1 MTTNEIKQASRLF
14 RLFIAVILVVV
25 VGATA
30 FFYLSPRSNAVV
42 TDTNLYLPTGANYTT
57 LLDSLGRSGEIIRKM
72 PKFRNHAMIAGLYKG
87 VHPGHYRLRK
97 GMSYREV
104 IAMFKHGH
112 QTPVRV
118 TFNNIRTLPQLAG
131 VIARQLEPDSIL
143 LVRTLLCDSVAQTY
157 GFTSATFLG
166 MFVPN
171 TYEFYWNTSPKGFI
185 SRMKK
190 EYDRFWNRDRTAR
203 LDSIGLNRTEAVTLA
218 SIVYEETKMSDE
230 MPMVAGVY
238 MNRLRNGMPLQADP
252 TVKFAIGDFTLRRIL
267 RRHLDVES
275 PYNTYKHAGLPPGPI
290 CMPSIRAVDAV
301 LHYKHHNYLYFCA
314 KPDFSGYHVFSAT
327 LAGHNRN
334 AQAYARALNRAK
346 IYR

>member
-1 MTTNEIKQASRLF
+1 MTTNEIKQGSRIF
-14 RLFIAVILVVV
+14 RISIAIILIVGI
-25 VGATA
+25 GATA
-30 FFYLSPRSNAVV
+30 GFYLSQRSSAVIND
-42 TDTNLYLPTGANYTT
+42 TDIYLPTGADYTT
-57 LLDSLGRSGEIIRKM
+57 LLDSLGRSGEKIRKM
-72 PKFRNHAMIAGLYKG
+72 PKFRNHAMLAGLYKG
-87 VHPGHYRLRK
+87 VHPGRYRLK
-97 GMSYREV
+97 EGMSYGEV
-104 IAMFKHGH
+104 ITLFKQGH

-118 TFNNIRTLPQLAG
+118 TFNNVRTLPQLAG
-131 VIARQLEPDSIL
+131 IIARQLEPDSAALARL
-143 LVRTLLCDSVAQTY
+143 LTCDSAATAN

-171 TYEFYWNTSPKGFI
+171 TYEFYWNTSPDRFL

-190 EYDRFWNRDRTAR
+190 EYDRFWNEERRSL
-203 LDSIGLNRTEAVTLA
+203 LDSIGLNRTEVVTLA

-230 MPMVAGVY
+230 MPTVAGVY
-238 MNRLRNGMPLQADP
+238 MNRLRIGMPLQADP

-267 RRHLDVES
+267 NRHLTVDS

-301 LHYKHHNYLYFCA
+301 LRYSHHDYLYFCA

-334 AQAYARALNRAK
+334 AQAYARALNLAK